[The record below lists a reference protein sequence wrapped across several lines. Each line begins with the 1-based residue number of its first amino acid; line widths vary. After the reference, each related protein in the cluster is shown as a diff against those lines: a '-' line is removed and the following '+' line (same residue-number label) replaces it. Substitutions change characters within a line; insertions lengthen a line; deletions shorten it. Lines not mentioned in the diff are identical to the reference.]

1 MAYKFIVKVKSIKT
15 SIQTKVLVSG
25 TLDGIILNTSIQETL
40 ANQEIF
46 WDLDNVIANTKR
58 PTSTLFRFKVESAE
72 TGQTMVEF
80 EEDLDNFILKLN
92 GLLKK
97 SFEMSKMTDDNHE
110 EMCIVTLQIYVAKL
124 SDEKFKSPTQQK
136 GDIFPIRKVTKT
148 RSTNKFKTPVRNE
161 LLHHDNIYSTVGK
174 RQSKTTNQFNTL
186 NFLKRTSSTPKRN
199 DDIERSPLHSSDEMI
214 NTPVLPAHRLLH
226 SLENTEIPRYKSLDS
241 IPKFRHTLTEHILPS
256 SIRSV
261 KRILGGLFLSV

>member
-40 ANQEIF
+40 ANQEVF
-46 WDLDNVIANTKR
+46 WDLDNVIANMKR
-58 PTSTLFRFKVESAE
+58 PSSTLFRFKVESAE

-136 GDIFPIRKVTKT
+136 GDIFPIRKVQKQDQL
-148 RSTNKFKTPVRNE
+148 TN
-161 LLHHDNIYSTVGK
+161 
-174 RQSKTTNQFNTL
+174 SKLQFEMNSFIMTTFTL
-186 NFLKRTSSTPKRN
+186 QLVNDKVKLRINSTP
-199 DDIERSPLHSSDEMI
+199 
-214 NTPVLPAHRLLH
+214 
-226 SLENTEIPRYKSLDS
+226 
-241 IPKFRHTLTEHILPS
+241 
-256 SIRSV
+256 
-261 KRILGGLFLSV
+261 